1 MQIEDFMLT
10 VGARFIAPGEPD
22 AWHEGA
28 MNRARRA
35 RRVARGRDE
44 SRPYKVVRIY

>member
-1 MQIEDFMLT
+1 MKMDRC

-28 MNRARRA
+28 MNRAPTKLSAFIR
-35 RRVARGRDE
+35 
-44 SRPYKVVRIY
+44 